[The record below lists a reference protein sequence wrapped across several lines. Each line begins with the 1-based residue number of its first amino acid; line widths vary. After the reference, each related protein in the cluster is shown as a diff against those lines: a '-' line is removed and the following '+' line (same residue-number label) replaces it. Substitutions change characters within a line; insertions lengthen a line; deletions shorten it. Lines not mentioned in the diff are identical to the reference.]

1 MRPTTGEAPFREN
14 VFCERKLVMEVISIK
29 PFGDFSNCYIIKDET
44 GTAAVVDPGCVTDE
58 LISEL
63 DKCTKVE
70 YILLTHGH
78 YDHIWAVSGLK
89 EKTGAKLVIHRGDE
103 AFLTDEN
110 LSHGVKYFP
119 GEQKPLKADIL
130 LQGGETLPLGNGEIR
145 VMHTPGH
152 TKGSVV
158 YIAGD
163 TMCSGDTLFCMTVG
177 RTDLEGGSMHDMI
190 STLERLKALKGD
202 YKVLPGHGRDTTL
215 EAERQRNRYM
225 SKIERLKQQYGY
237 KG

>member
-1 MRPTTGEAPFREN
+1 
-14 VFCERKLVMEVISIK
+14 MEVISIK

-119 GEQKPLKADIL
+119 ASKSLSRRISYFKAARPCPSV
-130 LQGGETLPLGNGEIR
+130 TAKSGNAHPR
-145 VMHTPGH
+145 PH
-152 TKGSVV
+152 
-158 YIAGD
+158 
-163 TMCSGDTLFCMTVG
+163 
-177 RTDLEGGSMHDMI
+177 
-190 STLERLKALKGD
+190 
-202 YKVLPGHGRDTTL
+202 
-215 EAERQRNRYM
+215 
-225 SKIERLKQQYGY
+225 
-237 KG
+237 